1 MIQRIAAWGELRFN
15 IPPERTTKWLYRSA
29 IVAAAMAFVIVATV
43 VVVWDELY
51 AASRSLDALRVGSVA
66 PYNVVAPQSVQFV
79 SHLLTED
86 ARQQAAD
93 AVQPVYD
100 PPDPNIA
107 RQQTQLTGQIL
118 AFIRD
123 VREDSYASLA
133 QRQND
138 LNAISALALSPEVM
152 VALLQYSD
160 EVWEAI
166 SSEIS
171 STLSLVMRESI
182 RESDLARTRAQLSN
196 QVSVRFSEAERAV
209 IVAIVED
216 LVRANTFLN
225 EAATQQARDAARSQV
240 TDITR
245 SIVRGERIV
254 REGEVITPLS
264 YEAMDMLGLLRAD
277 VVDPLRIAS
286 GFVITLVVMV
296 MIGLYLTVFN
306 PLLIYR
312 RVNMFVLLATLFLV
326 MLIAARFLGVN
337 GGVNGSLYAFP
348 FAALALIFAAI
359 IGRQEAFIATI
370 GLGILT
376 GYMANYSLE
385 IAMLAA
391 IGGVVGSLALRRTER
406 LNAFF
411 VAGAVVAFTNVA
423 LIAAFK
429 LGTPDATDRS
439 ELIGILALAFV
450 SGVVLLPATTIAV
463 MYLVTTVFNL
473 PTALRLIDLSQPNKP
488 LLQRMLREAPGTY
501 QHSLQVANLAEQAA
515 ERIQADAQL
524 VHVAALYHDIGKME
538 NPLFFTENQPDPTL
552 NPHNTLK
559 DPYRSAAIIIEHVT
573 KGDEMARQYGL
584 PRRIRDFILEHHGT
598 TKVGYFYKVALE
610 QVDNDPSLIDASAFT
625 YPGPVPGSR
634 ETAILMLAD
643 SCEATVRSMQPRT
656 RGEIA
661 RIVTDILESKRREN
675 QLNQSGLTLTDL
687 ALIEATFIEILQG
700 MYHHRIKY
708 QEDNLPTQP
717 LTKVETRPQPA
728 VSTEKTETSEMPLL
742 RRTAEI
748 PAMRTY
754 KLHMEID
761 DDRPLTEVP
770 RLPRADEI
778 KPNNGK
784 PAPAPEP
791 QEHDE

>member
-1 MIQRIAAWGELRFN
+1 MIQRIAAWVELRFS

-29 IVAAAMAFVIVATV
+29 IVAAAAAFIVVATV
-43 VVVWDELY
+43 VVIWDELY

-79 SHLLTED
+79 SRLLTDD

-107 RQQTQLTGQIL
+107 RQQTQLAGQII

-123 VREDSYASLA
+123 VREDSYASLS

-138 LNAISALALSPEVM
+138 LNAITALTLTPEIM
-152 VALLQYSD
+152 LALLQYSD
-160 EVWEAI
+160 EVWESI
-166 SSEIS
+166 SSEITN
-171 STLSLVMRESI
+171 TLSLVMRESI

-196 QVSVRFSEAERAV
+196 QVSVRFSESERAV

-225 EAATQQARDAARSQV
+225 EAATQQARDTARSQV
-240 TDITR
+240 ADITR
-245 SIVRGERIV
+245 SIVRGERMV

-312 RVNMFVLLATLFLV
+312 RVNMFVLLATLFLI
-326 MLIAARFLGVN
+326 MLIAARFI
-337 GGVNGSLYAFP
+337 GVNGSLYAFP

-370 GLGILT
+370 GLGVLT

-391 IGGVVGSLALRRTER
+391 VGGVVGSLALRRTER

-411 VAGAVVAFTNVA
+411 VAGAVVAFVNVA

-439 ELIGILALAFV
+439 ELISILALAFI

-538 NPLFFTENQPDPTL
+538 NPLFFTENQPDPSL

-573 KGDEMARQYGL
+573 KGDEMARHYGL

-656 RGEIA
+656 RAEIA

-675 QLNQSGLTLTDL
+675 QLSQSGLTLTDL
-687 ALIEATFIEILQG
+687 AIIETTFIEILQG

-708 QEDNLPTQP
+708 QEDNVPTP
-717 LTKVETRPQPA
+717 PVPKVETRPQPV
-728 VSTEKTETSEMPLL
+728 VSADKTDTSEVPPL

-770 RLPRADEI
+770 RLPRADEV
-778 KPNNGK
+778 KPANGK